1 KAVAN
6 ESGANFIAIKGPEI
20 FSKWFGESEKLIREI
35 FRKAR
40 QVAPTIIFFDEI
52 DAIAPRR
59 GYYMGTRA
67 VDSIVNQLL
76 TELDGISSRGDV
88 IVIAATNRPDMID
101 PALLRPGRIDRII
114 YVPPPDYEA
123 RLEIL
128 KIHTRGMPLDLDV
141 NLEEIAKIT
150 EGYSGADLELLV
162 KEAAI
167 FAMREAID
175 EIRNSKKEIS
185 DEELLKEVEKKEI
198 TVKMK
203 HFKLAL
209 EKVKPSITKE
219 MEQFYKNFAETF
231 RKRIMPEEGKYYG

>member
-1 KAVAN
+1 
-6 ESGANFIAIKGPEI
+6 
-20 FSKWFGESEKLIREI
+20 
-35 FRKAR
+35 
-40 QVAPTIIFFDEI
+40 
-52 DAIAPRR
+52 
-59 GYYMGTRA
+59 
-67 VDSIVNQLL
+67 
-76 TELDGISSRGDV
+76 
-88 IVIAATNRPDMID
+88 
-101 PALLRPGRIDRII
+101 
-114 YVPPPDYEA
+114 
-123 RLEIL
+123 
-128 KIHTRGMPLDLDV
+128 
-141 NLEEIAKIT
+141 
-150 EGYSGADLELLV
+150 
-162 KEAAI
+162 AI